1 MKKINKYIIWTV
13 SLVVI
18 VWAITFGIYIF
29 YKQKYFGKKDFKI
42 EQSERVVNKMANGN
56 TEVFEIASWKLITK
70 ILDESG
76 NVINLETQE
85 FSWQNTETSTWT
97 INEAIDNETLWW
109 IGSMKKKVWI
119 SQPQQPQPTK
129 QETEAKQY
137 LEKIKFI
144 KNLQKKPFNI
154 KWYYFA
160 IIYWIWREAERWTE
174 TTDVIKIVVY
184 NENTKDLVIFWLPR
198 DRRIEYEWKEMKIDF
213 LYHDIL
219 YKLKDPEKALE
230 QTTNYI
236 SNLLDIPINYYVMI
250 DFQAFEE
257 FIDKIWW
264 IDICTDKDLFW
275 EWKQMLE
282 KWCYTIYWDLALK
295 ISRTRKQDND
305 FFRMWRQNNV
315 IYSIMEKVKSLWLM
329 DTYDLAQIYIK
340 RVKTNLNIPE
350 IIYILNNFMDINT
363 KVQVFLNNQCNFYK
377 WRFNME
383 YCLFNQ
389 WRNYTLIPFVE
400 PEVIQHYVKTMILY
414 PQIHDCQFTGQWTYI
429 QKLNL
434 MNVWVDLNNKSFRQ
448 RKEFKIES
456 LSGCDEKA
464 INYFIKGYE
473 N

>member
-1 MKKINKYIIWTV
+1 MKKINKYIIWIV
-13 SLVVI
+13 SCMLI
-18 VWAITFGIYIF
+18 LWAIFFGIYTF
-29 YKQKYFGKKDFKI
+29 YKQKSFGKNEFKAEEVEKVI
-42 EQSERVVNKMANGN
+42 NKMSNGN
-56 TEVFEIASWKLITK
+56 TEVFEIASGKLITK

-76 NVINLETQE
+76 NVVNLETQD
-85 FSWQNTETSTWT
+85 FSGESTETITWENTESL
-97 INEAIDNETLWW
+97 DNETLGW
-109 IGSMKKKVWI
+109 IGSMKKKVGI
-119 SQPQQPQPTK
+119 TQPKVVEPTK

-160 IIYWIWREAERWTE
+160 IVYGIWREAERWTE
-174 TTDVIKIVVY
+174 TTDVIKVIVY
-184 NENTKDLVIFWLPR
+184 NENTKNLVIFGLPR
-198 DRRIEYEWKEMKIDF
+198 DWEIEYEWKKMKIDF

-219 YKLKDPEKALE
+219 YKVKDEEKALE
-230 QTTNYI
+230 LTTNYI
-236 SNLLDIPINYYVMI
+236 SNLLDIPINYYVML
-250 DFQAFEE
+250 DFEAFKE

-264 IDICTDKDLFW
+264 IDICTDKNLFW

-282 KWCYTIYWDLALK
+282 KWCYTIYGDLALK

-315 IYSIMEKVKSLWLM
+315 IYSIMEKVKTLGLM

-350 IIYILNNFMDINT
+350 IIYVLNNFMDIKT
-363 KVQVFLNNQCNFYK
+363 KVQVFLNNQCNFYRWK
-377 WRFNME
+377 FSME

-389 WRNYTLIPFVE
+389 WKKYTLVPFVDQ
-400 PEVIQHYVKTMILY
+400 EVIQHYVKTMILY
-414 PQIHDCQFTGQWTYI
+414 PQIHECQFTGQWTYI

-434 MNVWVDLNNKSFRQ
+434 MNVWVDLNSKSFRQ
-448 RKEFKIES
+448 RKDFKIES

-464 INYFIKGYE
+464 INYFMKGYE